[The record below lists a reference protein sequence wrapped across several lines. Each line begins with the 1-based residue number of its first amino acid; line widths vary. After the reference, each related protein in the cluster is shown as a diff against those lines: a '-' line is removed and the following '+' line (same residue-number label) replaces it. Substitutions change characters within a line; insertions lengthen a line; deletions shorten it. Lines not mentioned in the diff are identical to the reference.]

1 MRNSDVRR
9 PRDDGTGGDECKV
22 GHLKRI
28 VFVFDVVVVVV
39 VVVEIVAIVFFSIG
53 AIRRRAK

>member
-1 MRNSDVRR
+1 M
-9 PRDDGTGGDECKV
+9 GGGGDECKV

-28 VFVFDVVVVVV
+28 VFVVVVAVVAVVV
-39 VVVEIVAIVFFSIG
+39 AVVEIVAIVLFSIG